1 MIRQHLARFKCD
13 ARGVAAIEFGIVI
26 IPLLLFMFGI
36 IEFSRAFW
44 AKEALQ
50 QTAVDTAR
58 CMGLGL
64 STAGCTTTAGGQAYA
79 VSVGNTWGLTIP
91 TANVTITTGTTC
103 GGASVTCSST
113 CNFATVQISYTFNT
127 VVPFLITGLFGD
139 NLRASACF
147 PSGSF

>member
-1 MIRQHLARFKCD
+1 MIRELLARFKCD
-13 ARGVAAIEFGIVI
+13 TRGVAAIEFGIVVV
-26 IPLLLFMFGI
+26 PLLLFMFGI

-64 STAGCTTTAGGQAYA
+64 STSGCTSTSGGQAYA

-91 TANVTITTGTTC
+91 TSNVTITTGTTC
-103 GGASVTCSST
+103 GGVSGFVTVHIT
-113 CNFATVQISYTFNT
+113 YTFKT
-127 VVPFLITGLFGD
+127 VVPDLIAGLFND
-139 NLRASACF
+139 TLYASACF
-147 PSGSF
+147 PSGNF